1 MHEGDTLGHKKQL
14 LARGGTAVIATAAMI
29 GLIAGC
35 SDSKSSSKESSTAAP
50 SAETNLHDAALKAYW
65 ATMRGDYETDWNLIS
80 ARCRAKLVN
89 NDFKSFATQMQQA
102 YAERA
107 PQLVKMGDPKIT
119 VTVEGTTGKVTTDAP
134 DGKSQKEA
142 VNWALIDGQWV
153 NDNC

>member
-1 MHEGDTLGHKKQL
+1 M
-14 LARGGTAVIATAAMI
+14 ATAAMV
-29 GLIAGC
+29 GLLAGC
-35 SDSKSSSKESSTAAP
+35 SDSKSSSKESSPAAQ
-50 SAETNLHDAALKAYW
+50 SAEANLHDAAMKAYW

-89 NDFKSFATQMQQA
+89 NDFKSFASQLQQA
-102 YAERA
+102 YADRA

-119 VTVEGTTGKVTTDAP
+119 VTVDGTTGKVKTDAP

-142 VNWALIDGQWV
+142 VTWALIDGQWV